1 MSCNPNAPLEL
12 AAANRSLQR
21 QEESRTECLLGHFA
35 ALQGSP
41 LPDCCCENPDRACRS
56 ERSGNAAASW
66 CKTNSLF
73 MLECRSLFSLSRK
86 IREFKHARS
95 QAINVPAV
103 VADSSRQRIIIPTR
117 PRIIIVPCRLLLTP
131 PPRPDP
137 PGGRKLTLGEA
148 RRVVVDVGELDGDGG
163 GPGESAQVSPHV
175 LGLEEHQVLVLRLSV
190 HVRHGRAQDTCQSNE
205 AFRWRNNSR

>member
-21 QEESRTECLLGHFA
+21 REKSRTECLMRHFA

-41 LPDCCCENPDRACRS
+41 LPDCCCANPDRACRS

-86 IREFKHARS
+86 IREFKHAGS
-95 QAINVPAV
+95 QAVAV
-103 VADSSRQRIIIPTR
+103 IPTR
-117 PRIIIVPCRLLLTP
+117 HRIIIVPSSPDPPHPPP
-131 PPRPDP
+131 PPRPP
-137 PGGRKLTLGEA
+137 PRPPPHTGG
-148 RRVVVDVGELDGDGG
+148 
-163 GPGESAQVSPHV
+163 
-175 LGLEEHQVLVLRLSV
+175 EEETHS
-190 HVRHGRAQDTCQSNE
+190 G
-205 AFRWRNNSR
+205 